1 MEQIEELSQINAELL
16 RRGDT
21 LVLCSDGLSGQVSK
35 DEIGRIVAA
44 EPDLTAACKQLI
56 DRANENGGPDNI
68 TCVLARWIA

>member
-1 MEQIEELSQINAELL
+1 M

-35 DEIGRIVAA
+35 DDIGRVVST
-44 EPDLTAACKQLI
+44 EPDLTIACKMLI

-68 TCVLARWIA
+68 TVVLARWVEDHAA